1 MLLAFFV
8 TLCYIAEPAQTAGRK
23 KEIKMNKIGIIG
35 AMETEVKMLRSKLEN
50 PSQTEYAGLTFYE
63 GTISGKNLIIVKS
76 GVGKVNAALCAQAL
90 ALKFGASKII
100 NTGIAGATGGGLN
113 MFDFVAST
121 EAFYHDV
128 DVEIF
133 GYKPGQI
140 PGMPETFKADDNLAE
155 AAVKAFANTEA
166 SKEHKILKG
175 RIASG
180 DQFISDSAAK
190 NRIKTTFAPLCVEME
205 GAAIAHACTLNKV
218 PFVIIRCMSDM
229 ADDSERGESK
239 YKFNED
245 SAAEESAKLI
255 LELIKLI

>member
-1 MLLAFFV
+1 M
-8 TLCYIAEPAQTAGRK
+8 E
-23 KEIKMNKIGIIG
+23 KIGIIG

-50 PSQTEYAGLTFYE
+50 QISTDFAGLTFYE
-63 GTISGKNLIIVKS
+63 GTISGKNLIIVRS

-113 MFDFVAST
+113 VFDFVTST
-121 EAFYHDV
+121 EAVYHDMS
-128 DVEIF
+128 VEFF
-133 GYKPGQI
+133 GYKPGQV
-140 PGMPETFKADDNLAE
+140 PGMELAFKADKNMIE
-155 AAVKAFANTEA
+155 AAKKAFLNTEF
-166 SKEHKILKG
+166 SKEHKILAG

-180 DQFISDSAAK
+180 DQFISDSAVK
-190 NRIKTTFAPLCVEME
+190 NHIKELFSPLCVEME

-229 ADDSERGESK
+229 ADDNGEST
-239 YKFNED
+239 YNFNED
-245 SAAEESAKLI
+245 SAAEASAKLI